1 MKARETHMTQQASR
15 KATGSRKHLRL
26 WAAALAAL
34 FFSIL
39 ATPLLSTPAV
49 AQEQQQRRTLF
60 QMLFGQ
66 KNRSV
71 VIIEEAPVRKQRKAN
86 RARTT
91 PGINRAAVAEKPEVV
106 EKLPDAKKVL
116 VVGDFLA
123 GGLGEG
129 LEAAFE
135 QSGGTVIDIRSN
147 GSSGVVRDDYYNWFE
162 ELPKLIADIRPAVV
176 VIAMGANDRQ
186 QYRNILPGEKFRS
199 EKWSEE
205 YTRRV
210 AALAKIARQD
220 QRPLLWVGMPPF
232 QSSSMTADMVTLNG
246 FFRSES
252 EKAGGQFIDIWDG
265 FVDEEGKFI
274 VTGSDINGQQ
284 VRLRGSDGINLT
296 KAGKRKIAFY
306 VEKEIRRL
314 LGDNASAESG
324 ALASTQLN
332 DIVVDPAANADIVRT
347 QPISLADPELDGGSV
362 LLGASLPKRL
372 DGKSPRDL
380 LVERGEVSEAPAG
393 RVDDFRLSKPAAGE
407 QSASQSQAK

>member
-1 MKARETHMTQQASR
+1 MWLLFRLIRARDIHMTRQAGNS
-15 KATGSRKHLRL
+15 ATGNRKMLRFC
-26 WAAALAAL
+26 AMALAAL
-34 FFSIL
+34 LLGIFTAPIL
-39 ATPLLSTPAV
+39 SAPAA
-49 AQEQQQRRTLF
+49 AQEQPQRRTLF

-71 VIIEEAPVRKQRKAN
+71 VTIEEAPVRKQRKVN
-86 RARTT
+86 RARTST
-91 PGINRAAVAEKPEVV
+91 RKTVVAEEPKAV

-135 QSGGTVIDIRSN
+135 QSPGTLIEVRTN
-147 GSSGVVRDDYYNWFE
+147 GSSGVVRDDFYNWYE
-162 ELPKLIADIRPAVV
+162 ELPNVISEVEPAIV

-186 QYRNILPGEKFRS
+186 PYRNILPGEKFRS
-199 EKWSEE
+199 EKWIEE

-210 AALAKIARQD
+210 ATLAKIARQD
-220 QRPLLWVGMPPF
+220 QRPLLWAGMPAF

-246 FFRSES
+246 IFRAES
-252 EKAGGQFIDIWDG
+252 EKAGGQFVDIWDG
-265 FVDEEGKFI
+265 FVDEAGKFI

-296 KAGKRKIAFY
+296 RAGKRKFAFY

-314 LGDNASAESG
+314 LGDNASSEAG
-324 ALASTQLN
+324 ALASAKLN
-332 DIVVDPAANADIVRT
+332 DIVIEPVASADIIRT
-347 QPISLADPELDGGSV
+347 QPINLADPELDGGSV

-372 DGKSPRDL
+372 EGKSPRDL
-380 LVERGEVSEAPAG
+380 LVERGEMADAPAG
-393 RVDDFRLSKPAAGE
+393 RVDDFRLVKSAAG
-407 QSASQSQAK
+407 K

>member
-1 MKARETHMTQQASR
+1 MTRQASR
-15 KATGSRKHLRL
+15 TATGSRKHLRL
-26 WAAALAAL
+26 WATALVAL
-34 FFSIL
+34 LLSIL
-39 ATPLLSTPAV
+39 AAPLLSAPTY
-49 AQEQQQRRTLF
+49 AQEQPQRRTLF
-60 QMLFGQ
+60 QLLFGQ

-71 VIIEEAPVRKQRKAN
+71 VVIEEAPVRKQRKVN
-86 RARTT
+86 RTHTSTRK
-91 PGINRAAVAEKPEVV
+91 AVTVEKPKLAEKS
-106 EKLPDAKKVL
+106 PDAKKVL

-129 LEAAFE
+129 LETAFE
-135 QSGGTVIDIRSN
+135 QSAGTVIDVRTN
-147 GSSGVVRDDYYNWFE
+147 GSSGVVRDDFYNWFE
-162 ELPKLIADIRPAVV
+162 ELPKLITEIQPAVI

-199 EKWSEE
+199 EKWQEE
-205 YTRRV
+205 YIRRV

-220 QRPLLWVGMPPF
+220 QRPLLWAGMPAF

-246 FFRSES
+246 IFRAES

-265 FVDEEGKFI
+265 FVDEAGKFI

-296 KAGKRKIAFY
+296 KAGKRKFAFY

-314 LGDNASAESG
+314 LGDNASAEAG
-324 ALASTQLN
+324 ALASAKLN
-332 DIVVDPAANADIVRT
+332 DIVVDPVANADIVRT

-380 LVERGEVSEAPAG
+380 LVERGEVAEAPAG
-393 RVDDFRLSKPAAGE
+393 RVDDFRMSKAAAGE